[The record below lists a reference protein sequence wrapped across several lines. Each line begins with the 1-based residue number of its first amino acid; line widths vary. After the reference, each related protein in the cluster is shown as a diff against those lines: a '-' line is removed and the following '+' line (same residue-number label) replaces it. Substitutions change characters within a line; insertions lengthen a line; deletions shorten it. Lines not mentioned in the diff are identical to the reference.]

1 MHIDRCLPTLRRM
14 IRMQDIEL
22 RRGRRV
28 LLQHASL
35 TVHAGWRVGLTGANG
50 SGKSSLL
57 AALQGE
63 LSLDAGTIDQPANW
77 VVAHLPQEV
86 PGSDRSAVDYVLDG
100 DAELRDL
107 QTRLDQVSDGAEQ
120 ARLYAAL
127 EAIDGWTADA
137 RARRLLAGLGFA
149 TADADRPMRDFSGGW
164 RMRLGLAR
172 TLMTRSDLL
181 LLDEPTNHLDVE
193 TILWLE
199 GWLARYPGTVIVIAH
214 DRRFLDSVCTHIA
227 HIERGGIELY
237 AGSYTHAEAK
247 RAEAIA
253 QSEAAAAKV
262 AAERAHLEDF
272 VRRFR
277 AKASKAR
284 QAQSRLK
291 RLERMDEVAVI
302 RAARPIHLEIPTPE
316 RLPDPLL
323 ALDHAEVRSGER
335 VRLHATSLRLRPEDR
350 IGVLGPNGA
359 GKSTLLTLLAGELDP
374 AAGERRVE
382 PNLKVGY
389 FAQHQSEQLDL
400 GASPLAHLQRQD
412 PRAEE
417 QRLRNFLGGMG
428 FAGEKA
434 DAPVGQCSG
443 GERVRLVLA
452 LLIWQAPSLLL
463 LDEPTNHLDLDM
475 REALAEALENYAGGL
490 VVVAHDRE
498 LLARVCDRFW
508 KVEDGVLSEFD
519 GDLDDYARELQARQR
534 DATEAPQGAASQS
547 TTGIA
552 DGQTQV
558 MSQKERRQQ
567 AAQARAALKPL
578 QKRADQAERECT
590 QAQER
595 LQALETELA
604 DPALYAV
611 DNSDRLAEL
620 TREQGELRSRLET
633 LEGQWMEAL
642 EALEAARGET
652 AE

>member
-1 MHIDRCLPTLRRM
+1 M
-14 IRMQDIEL
+14 IRLEDIEL
-22 RRGRRV
+22 RRGRQV
-28 LLQHASL
+28 LLQHADL

-50 SGKSSLL
+50 CGKSSLL

-63 LSLDAGTIDQPANW
+63 LSLDAGHAEVPEGW

-86 PGSDRSAVDYVLDG
+86 PGSQRRAVDYVLDG

-107 QTRLDQVSDGAEQ
+107 EARLERTTDGEAQ
-120 ARLYAAL
+120 AHLYAAID
-127 EAIDGWTADA
+127 AIDGWTAEA
-137 RARRLLAGLGFA
+137 RVQRLLAGLGFA
-149 TADADRPMRDFSGGW
+149 PADGERPLGDFSGGW

-181 LLDEPTNHLDVE
+181 LLDEPTNHLDME

-199 GWLARYPGTVIVIAH
+199 GWIQRYPGTVIVIAH
-214 DRRFLDSVCTHIA
+214 DRRFLDSVVTHIA
-227 HIERGGIELY
+227 HIERGSISLY

-253 QSEAAAAKV
+253 QSEASAAKV

-277 AKASKAR
+277 AKATKAR

-291 RLERMDEVAVI
+291 RLERLDEVAVI

-323 ALDHAEVRSGER
+323 ALDHVEVRSGDR
-335 VRLHATSLRLRPEDR
+335 IRLHPTSLRLRPEDR

-359 GKSTLLTLLAGELDP
+359 GKSTLLTLLAGELAP
-374 AAGERRVE
+374 TAGERRVE
-382 PNLKVGY
+382 PGMRVGY

-400 GASPLAHLQRQD
+400 HASPLVHLQRQD

-428 FAGEKA
+428 FPGEKA
-434 DAPVGQCSG
+434 DAPVDQCSG

-508 KVEDGVLSEFD
+508 KVEAGYLSDFD
-519 GDLDDYARELQARQR
+519 GDLDDYARELKARER
-534 DATEAPQGAASQS
+534 ESAATNDPKAPAA
-547 TTGIA
+547 IA
-552 DGQTQV
+552 TSAPAL
-558 MSQKERRQQ
+558 SQKERRQQ
-567 AAQARAALKPL
+567 AAQARTALKPL
-578 QKRADQAERECT
+578 KKRADQAE
-590 QAQER
+590 QACARVQER
-595 LQALETELA
+595 LDALEIELA
-604 DPALYAV
+604 DPALYA
-611 DNSDRLAEL
+611 DEAADRLAQL
-620 TREQGELRSRLET
+620 TREQGELRGRLEMA
-633 LEGQWMEAL
+633 EAEWMEAL

-652 AE
+652 TE

>member
-1 MHIDRCLPTLRRM
+1 M
-14 IRMQDIEL
+14 IRIQDIEL
-22 RRGRRV
+22 RRGRQI
-28 LLQHASL
+28 LLQHSSL

-63 LSLDAGTIDQPANW
+63 LSLDAGEIDQPSEW

-86 PGSDRSAVDYVLDG
+86 PGSERSAVDYVLDG
-100 DAELRDL
+100 DTELRDL
-107 QTRLDQVSDGAEQ
+107 QQRLEQVSDGAEQ
-120 ARLYAAL
+120 ARLFGAL
-127 EAIDGWTADA
+127 EAVDGWTADA

-149 TADADRPMRDFSGGW
+149 AADADRPMSDFSGGW

-199 GWLARYPGTVIVIAH
+199 DWLARYPGTVIVIAH

-227 HIERGGIELY
+227 HIERGGIALY

-247 RAEAIA
+247 RAEAMA
-253 QSEAAAAKV
+253 QSEASAAKV

-277 AKASKAR
+277 AKATKAR

-291 RLERMDEVAVI
+291 RLEKLDEVAVI

-323 ALDHAEVRSGER
+323 ALDHAEVRSGDR
-335 VRLHATSLRLRPEDR
+335 VRLHPTTLRLRPEDR

-359 GKSTLLTLLAGELDP
+359 GKSTLLTLLAGELAP
-374 AAGERRVE
+374 TAGERRVE
-382 PNLKVGY
+382 PSLKVGY

-400 GASPLAHLQRQD
+400 NASPLVHLQRQD

-428 FAGEKA
+428 FPGEKA
-434 DAPVGQCSG
+434 ERPVDQCSG

-508 KVEDGVLSEFD
+508 KVEGGHLSDFD
-519 GDLDDYARELQARQR
+519 GDLDDYARELKARER
-534 DATEAPQGAASQS
+534 EGAATNAAETPATTS
-547 TTGIA
+547 TSGPVLSA
-552 DGQTQV
+552 
-558 MSQKERRQQ
+558 KERRQQ

-578 QKRADQAERECT
+578 KKSADLAEQEHARV
-590 QAQER
+590 QER
-595 LQALETELA
+595 LDALEIELA
-604 DPALYAV
+604 DPALYA
-611 DNSDRLAEL
+611 DDAADRLAQL
-620 TREQGELRSRLET
+620 TREQGELRSRLQTAEA
-633 LEGQWMEAL
+633 EWMDAL
-642 EALEAARGET
+642 EALEAAQGET
-652 AE
+652 TE

>member
-1 MHIDRCLPTLRRM
+1 M
-14 IRMQDIEL
+14 IRLQDIEL
-22 RRGRRV
+22 RRGRQV

-63 LSLDAGTIDQPANW
+63 LGLDAGEIDQPAEW

-86 PGSDRSAVDYVLDG
+86 PGSERSAVDYVLDG

-107 QTRLDQVSDGAEQ
+107 QQRLEQVTDGAEQ

-127 EAIDGWTADA
+127 DAIDGWTADA

-149 TADADRPMRDFSGGW
+149 ATDADRPMSAFSGGW

-199 GWLARYPGTVIVIAH
+199 DWLARYPGTVIVIAH

-227 HIERGGIELY
+227 HIERGSIALY

-277 AKASKAR
+277 AKATKAR

-291 RLERMDEVAVI
+291 RLEKLDEVAVI

-323 ALDHAEVRSGER
+323 ALDHAEVRSGDR

-359 GKSTLLTLLAGELDP
+359 GKSTLLTLLAGELAP
-374 AAGERRVE
+374 TAGERRVE

-400 GASPLAHLQRQD
+400 HASPLVHLQRQD

-428 FAGEKA
+428 FPGEKA

-508 KVEDGVLSEFD
+508 RVEDGRLSDFD
-519 GDLDDYARELQARQR
+519 GDLDDYARELQARER
-534 DATEAPQGAASQS
+534 EAFAASEPESAS
-547 TTGIA
+547 TGA
-552 DGQTQV
+552 SGGPV
-558 MSQKERRQQ
+558 LSQKERRQQ

-578 QKRADQAERECT
+578 KQRADRAEQECT
-590 QAQER
+590 RVQER
-595 LQALETELA
+595 LEALEAEMA
-604 DPALYAV
+604 DPALYEAEAA
-611 DNSDRLAEL
+611 DRLTQL
-620 TREQGELRSRLET
+620 TREQGELRSRLESV
-633 LEGQWMEAL
+633 EAEWMEAL
-642 EALEAARGET
+642 EALETAQAEAAD
-652 AE
+652 

>member
-1 MHIDRCLPTLRRM
+1 M
-14 IRMQDIEL
+14 IRMQAIEL
-22 RRGRRV
+22 RRGRQV
-28 LLQHASL
+28 LLHDANL

-57 AALQGE
+57 AALQGQ
-63 LSLDAGTIDQPANW
+63 LTLDAGHIYQPAEW

-86 PGSDRSAVDYVLDG
+86 AGSDRRAVDYVLDG

-107 QTRLDQVSDGAEQ
+107 QQRLDGVTDGAEQ

-127 EAIDGWTADA
+127 DAIDGWTADA
-137 RARRLLAGLGFA
+137 RARRLLTGLGFA
-149 TADADRPMRDFSGGW
+149 ATDAERPVRDFSGGW

-199 GWLARYPGTVIVIAH
+199 GWLASYPGTVIVIAH

-227 HIERGGIELY
+227 HIERGRIELY

-277 AKASKAR
+277 AKATKAR

-291 RLERMDEVAVI
+291 RLEKLEEVAVI
-302 RAARPIHLEIPTPE
+302 RAARPIHLEIPTPA

-323 ALDHAEVRSGER
+323 ALDHAEVRSEER
-335 VRLHATSLRLRPEDR
+335 IRLHPTTLRLRPEDR

-359 GKSTLLTLLAGELDP
+359 GKSTLLTLLAGALEP
-374 AAGERRVE
+374 SAGERRVE

-400 GASPLAHLQRQD
+400 AASPLLHLQRAD
-412 PRAEE
+412 PGAEE

-428 FAGEKA
+428 FPGEKA
-434 DAPVGQCSG
+434 DAPVQQCSG

-452 LLIWQAPSLLL
+452 LLIWEAPSLLL

-508 KVEDGVLSEFD
+508 TVDGGYLSEFD
-519 GDLDDYARELQARQR
+519 GDLEDYARELQAARER
-534 DATEAPQGAASQS
+534 DAEDTAEAVAPSGS
-547 TTGIA
+547 TPPL
-552 DGQTQV
+552 
-558 MSQKERRQQ
+558 SQKERRQQ

-578 QKRADQAERECT
+578 QKRADQAEQECSRI
-590 QAQER
+590 QER
-595 LQALETELA
+595 LEALEAELA
-604 DPALYAV
+604 DSALYAG
-611 DNSDRLAEL
+611 DAGDRLAQL
-620 TREQGELRSRLET
+620 TREQGEWRARLEAA
-633 LEGQWMEAL
+633 EAEWMEAL
-642 EALEAARGET
+642 EALETARSET
-652 AE
+652 VD

>member
-1 MHIDRCLPTLRRM
+1 MPRM
-14 IRMQDIEL
+14 IRMQAIEL
-22 RRGRRV
+22 RRGRQV
-28 LLQHASL
+28 LLHDTRL

-63 LSLDAGTIDQPANW
+63 LTLDAGHIDQPAEW

-86 PGSDRSAVDYVLDG
+86 PGSDRRAVDYVLDG
-100 DAELRDL
+100 DAELREL
-107 QTRLDQVSDGAEQ
+107 QQRLDGVTDGAEQ

-127 EAIDGWTADA
+127 DAIDGWTADA

-149 TADADRPMRDFSGGW
+149 APDAERPVRDFSGGW

-227 HIERGGIELY
+227 HIERGRIELY

-277 AKASKAR
+277 AKATKAR

-291 RLERMDEVAVI
+291 RLEKLEEVAVI
-302 RAARPIHLEIPTPE
+302 RAARPIHLQIPTPE

-323 ALDHAEVRSGER
+323 ALDHAEVRSEER
-335 VRLHATSLRLRPEDR
+335 IRLHPTTLRLRPEDR

-359 GKSTLLTLLAGELDP
+359 GKSTLLTLLAGALEP
-374 AAGERRVE
+374 SGGERRVE

-400 GASPLAHLQRQD
+400 AASPLLHLQRED
-412 PRAEE
+412 PGAEE

-428 FAGEKA
+428 FPGEKA
-434 DAPVGQCSG
+434 DTPVQQCSG

-452 LLIWQAPSLLL
+452 LLIWGAPSLLL

-508 KVEDGVLSEFD
+508 KVDGGYLSEFD
-519 GDLDDYARELQARQR
+519 GDLEDYARELQAARER
-534 DATEAPQGAASQS
+534 DTEDTAAATAPRGSA
-547 TTGIA
+547 GPL
-552 DGQTQV
+552 
-558 MSQKERRQQ
+558 SQKERRQQ

-578 QKRADQAERECT
+578 QKRAEQAEQECSRI
-590 QAQER
+590 QER
-595 LQALETELA
+595 LEALETELA
-604 DPALYAV
+604 DSALYAG
-611 DNSDRLAEL
+611 NAGERLAQL
-620 TREQGELRSRLET
+620 TREQGEWRARLEAA
-633 LEGQWMEAL
+633 EAEWMEAL
-642 EALEAARGET
+642 EVLESARSESVD
-652 AE
+652 

>member
-1 MHIDRCLPTLRRM
+1 M

-22 RRGRRV
+22 RRGRQI

-63 LSLDAGTIDQPANW
+63 LALDAGEIEQPPEW

-86 PGSDRSAVDYVLDG
+86 PGSDRRAVDYVLDG

-107 QTRLDQVSDGAEQ
+107 QRRLEQANDGAEQ

-127 EAIDGWTADA
+127 EAIDGWSAEA

-149 TADADRPMRDFSGGW
+149 PADAERPMRDFSGGW

-199 GWLARYPGTVIVIAH
+199 DWLARYPGTVIVIAH
-214 DRRFLDSVCTHIA
+214 DRRFLDSVCTHVA
-227 HIERGGIELY
+227 HIERGTIALY

-247 RAEAIA
+247 RAEAIV
-253 QSEAAAAKV
+253 QSEAAAARV

-302 RAARPIHLEIPTPE
+302 RAARPIHLEIPTPG

-323 ALDHAEVRSGER
+323 ALDHAEVCTGER
-335 VRLHATSLRLRPEDR
+335 VRLQPTTLRLRPEDR
-350 IGVLGPNGA
+350 IGILGPNGA
-359 GKSTLLTLLAGELDP
+359 GKSTLLTLLAGELLP
-374 AAGERRVE
+374 TAGERRVD
-382 PNLKVGY
+382 PALQVGY
-389 FAQHQSEQLDL
+389 FAQHQREQLDL
-400 GASPLAHLQRQD
+400 EASPLVHLQRQD

-428 FAGEKA
+428 FPGDKA
-434 DAPVGQCSG
+434 DGPVGQCSG

-508 KVEDGVLSEFD
+508 TVEAGRLSPFD
-519 GDLDDYARELQARQR
+519 GDLDDYARALQARQR
-534 DATEAPQGAASQS
+534 EAARSAAETPPQAASD
-547 TTGIA
+547 A
-552 DGQTQV
+552 PV
-558 MSQKERRQQ
+558 RSQKERRQQ
-567 AAQARAALKPL
+567 AAQKRAALRPL
-578 QKRADQAERECT
+578 QQRADRAERDCSQT
-590 QAQER
+590 QER
-595 LQALETELA
+595 LQTLESELA
-604 DPALYAV
+604 DPDLYAG
-611 DNSDRLAEL
+611 DHAERLAAL
-620 TREQGELRSRLET
+620 TREQGELCARLEA
-633 LEGQWMEAL
+633 LEAEWMEAL
-642 EALEAARGET
+642 EALEAARADATEPDAG
-652 AE
+652 

>member
-1 MHIDRCLPTLRRM
+1 
-14 IRMQDIEL
+14 MQDIEL
-22 RRGRRV
+22 RRGRQI

-63 LSLDAGTIDQPANW
+63 LALDAGEIEQPPEW

-86 PGSDRSAVDYVLDG
+86 PGSDRRAVDYVLDG

-107 QTRLDQVSDGAEQ
+107 QRRLEQANDGAEQ

-127 EAIDGWTADA
+127 EAIDGWSAEA

-149 TADADRPMRDFSGGW
+149 PADAERPMRDFSGGW

-199 GWLARYPGTVIVIAH
+199 DWLARYPGTVIVIAH
-214 DRRFLDSVCTHIA
+214 DRRFLDSVCTHVA
-227 HIERGGIELY
+227 HIERGTIALY

-247 RAEAIA
+247 RAEAIV
-253 QSEAAAAKV
+253 QSEAAAARV

-302 RAARPIHLEIPTPE
+302 RAARPIHLEIPTPG

-323 ALDHAEVRSGER
+323 ALDHAEVCTGER
-335 VRLHATSLRLRPEDR
+335 VRLQPTTLRLRPEDR
-350 IGVLGPNGA
+350 IGILGPNGA
-359 GKSTLLTLLAGELDP
+359 GKSTLLTLLAGELLP
-374 AAGERRVE
+374 TAGERRVD
-382 PNLKVGY
+382 PALQVGY
-389 FAQHQSEQLDL
+389 FAQHQREQLDL
-400 GASPLAHLQRQD
+400 EASPLVHLQRQD

-428 FAGEKA
+428 FPGDKA
-434 DAPVGQCSG
+434 DGPVGQCSG

-508 KVEDGVLSEFD
+508 TVEAGRLSPFD
-519 GDLDDYARELQARQR
+519 GDLDDYARALQARQR
-534 DATEAPQGAASQS
+534 EAARSAAETPPQAASD
-547 TTGIA
+547 A
-552 DGQTQV
+552 PV
-558 MSQKERRQQ
+558 RSQKERRQQ
-567 AAQARAALKPL
+567 AAQKRAALRPL
-578 QKRADQAERECT
+578 QQRADRAERDCSQT
-590 QAQER
+590 QER
-595 LQALETELA
+595 LQTLESELA
-604 DPALYAV
+604 DPDLYAG
-611 DNSDRLAEL
+611 DHAERLAAL
-620 TREQGELRSRLET
+620 TREQGELCARLEA
-633 LEGQWMEAL
+633 LEAEWMEAL
-642 EALEAARGET
+642 EALEAARADATEPDAG
-652 AE
+652 